1 MKSEDVWA
9 LIAAFAPLSLM
20 AFGGNLSVLAPIQQ
34 QSVNVHGWLTPKEF
48 TEFFALSRSSP
59 GPGAMIVTLIG
70 WKVAGWVG
78 ALVATL
84 SLYLPSFTLALVVSR
99 VWEKYRGRNWHT
111 ALQKGLTPIA
121 GGLILAAIVSVLRLL
136 NSPIMVAVAFAS
148 FACFLV
154 RPKLNPLIMLAAG
167 GMVAIVADRFAS

>member
-1 MKSEDVWA
+1 MRSEDIWA
-9 LIAAFAPLSLM
+9 LFVAFAPLSLM

-34 QSVNVHGWLTPKEF
+34 QAVDVHGWLTAREF
-48 TEFFALSRSSP
+48 MEYFAISRSSP

-84 SLYLPSFTLALVVSR
+84 SLYMPSFTLALVVSR

-121 GGLILAAIVSVLRLL
+121 AGLILAAIVAVLQLTNSVM
-136 NSPIMVAVAFAS
+136 MVAIAFAS
-148 FACFLV
+148 FACFLI
-154 RPKLNPLIMLAAG
+154 RPKISPVYLLAAG
-167 GMVAIVADRFAS
+167 GMVAILVDRYVS